1 MNHFIQ
7 SISCTVVLTALAAQA
22 AFAGDGFSNDSFP
35 NDSAVVMNNIL
46 TRTSIRKFQQRPVE
60 KAKVL
65 ALLKAGMAA
74 PTARDLRPWHFVVL
88 SDTADI
94 HAYAS
99 TMKHHG
105 EMIAQSPVVIYACGD
120 TTRMMEGQA
129 RDFWVED
136 VSCASENILLA
147 AHVMGLGAVWTSVYP
162 EMRKVNG
169 VSKAL
174 GLPANLVPLNCILV
188 GYPDEAPE
196 PKDKWDESNITWWK
210 ANK

>member
-22 AFAGDGFSNDSFP
+22 AFSGDGFSNDS
-35 NDSAVVMNNIL
+35 AAVMNNIL

-99 TMKHHG
+99 TM
-105 EMIAQSPVVIYACGD
+105 
-120 TTRMMEGQA
+120 
-129 RDFWVED
+129 
-136 VSCASENILLA
+136 
-147 AHVMGLGAVWTSVYP
+147 
-162 EMRKVNG
+162 
-169 VSKAL
+169 
-174 GLPANLVPLNCILV
+174 
-188 GYPDEAPE
+188 
-196 PKDKWDESNITWWK
+196 
-210 ANK
+210 

>member
-1 MNHFIQ
+1 MNHFIH
-7 SISCTVVLTALAAQA
+7 SISCAVVLTALAAQA
-22 AFAGDGFSNDSFP
+22 AFAGDGFS

-65 ALLKAGMAA
+65 A
-74 PTARDLRPWHFVVL
+74 TARDLRPWHFVVL

-147 AHVMGLGAVWTSVYP
+147 AHAMGLGAVWTSVYP

-174 GLPANLVPLNCILV
+174 GLPGNLVPLNCILV